1 MLKTSKQ
8 LLVLVAISEN
18 PAVINWG
25 CQQIKVVMYNGCK
38 TVA

>member
-18 PAVINWG
+18 PVVNWG